1 MNNPHLL
8 SFHFVL
14 VLEAI
19 AKSLQIN
26 FRICFRKR
34 ESRVS
39 QNSSAFPDFVYIYK
53 LTECTKP
60 FLGSMKLR
68 NIFTLP

>member
-1 MNNPHLL
+1 MSYPQLL
-8 SFHFVL
+8 SFHFL
-14 VLEAI
+14 LDLE

-26 FRICFRKR
+26 FRTCFRKR

-39 QNSSAFPDFVYIYK
+39 QNNSAFPDFVYIYK
-53 LTECTKP
+53 LTEFTKP

-68 NIFTLP
+68 NIFILP